1 MYRIGI
7 GYDLHRLV
15 SGRKLVLGG
24 VDIPFALGAAGHSD
38 GDCLVHAVIDAL
50 LGAAGAG
57 DIGGHFPDTDPRWKD
72 ARSTDLLERVM
83 GLLRDKGFE
92 VVNVDIVI
100 VAEAP
105 RLGPYHGAIR
115 DALCPILGIAP
126 SDLGVK
132 AKTSEGVGPIG
143 EGLAIACH
151 AAALLRA
158 LAAGSST

>member
-15 SGRKLVLGG
+15 PGRKLVLGG
-24 VDIPFALGAAGHSD
+24 VDIPFHLGAAGHSD
-38 GDCLVHAVIDAL
+38 GDCLIHAVIDAL
-50 LGAAGAG
+50 LGAMGAG

-72 ARSTDLLERVM
+72 ARSTDLLARVM
-83 GLLRDKGFE
+83 EIVREKGFE
-92 VVNVDIVI
+92 VVNVDTVV

-126 SDLGVK
+126 SDLGIK
-132 AKTSEGVGPIG
+132 AKTAEGLGPVG
-143 EGLAIACH
+143 EGSAIVCH
-151 AAALLRA
+151 ALTLLRGCA
-158 LAAGSST
+158 S